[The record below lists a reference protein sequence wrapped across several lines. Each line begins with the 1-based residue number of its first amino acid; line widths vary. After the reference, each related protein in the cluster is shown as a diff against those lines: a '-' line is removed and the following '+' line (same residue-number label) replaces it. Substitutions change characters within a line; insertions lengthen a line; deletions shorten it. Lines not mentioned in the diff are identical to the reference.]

1 MKRKSLNKAKENV
14 RLRTKILKSGSQ
26 SLYLDIYHDGVRS
39 YEFLKLYLIPEKRKE
54 DKITNETT
62 LQLAQSIKA
71 KRILEIQNRKYGFDS
86 SGLNASGDFLS
97 YMVDRA
103 RHSQGIGQPKDR
115 GIVGTA
121 LRAAELL
128 KEYSNRQTV
137 PFKMI
142 DKRFLIGFVTFLN
155 EYQTAHS
162 SPMKAN
168 TKYNLFTS
176 VVAGLNA
183 AVRDE
188 IIPFNPS
195 TKLTPNERP
204 KMEKSIRTY
213 LTIDEVKKVY
223 STDFP
228 SSPYTKT
235 IFLFGCMTGLR
246 YSDIVALKW
255 DNLDFQS
262 DGNVMMTIRQVKT
275 KSSVSVPLSKEAIKL
290 LPERPEQYMS
300 TPIFGE
306 RICHR
311 TVAEHVGNL
320 MKKAGITKHVSFH
333 TSRHTFATMML
344 TLGADLYTVSKLL
357 GHTNIKTT
365 QIYAEVIN
373 QKKKAAIDLIPTFS

>member
-1 MKRKSLNKAKENV
+1 MTSKESMDFYLQVKNE
-14 RLRTKILKSGSQ
+14 KNPFIAEILKIWRTGTSEEKDV
-26 SLYLDIYHDGVRS
+26 LY
-39 YEFLKLYLIPEKRKE
+39 EKE
-54 DKITNETT
+54 
-62 LQLAQSIKA
+62 
-71 KRILEIQNRKYGFDS
+71 
-86 SGLNASGDFLS
+86 
-97 YMVDRA
+97 RA
-103 RHSQGIGQPKDR
+103 WD
-115 GIVGTA
+115 V
-121 LRAAELL
+121 
-128 KEYSNRQTV
+128 
-137 PFKMI
+137 
-142 DKRFLIGFVTFLN
+142 
-155 EYQTAHS
+155 
-162 SPMKAN
+162 
-168 TKYNLFTS
+168 
-176 VVAGLNA
+176 NA

-213 LTIDEVKKVY
+213 LTIDEVQKVY

>member
-1 MKRKSLNKAKENV
+1 MKKKGLNKAKEIV
-14 RLRTKILKSGSQ
+14 RLRTKTLKSGSQ

-39 YEFLKLYLIPEKRKE
+39 YEFLKLYLIPEKRKD
-54 DKITNETT
+54 DKVTNETT
-62 LQLAQSIKA
+62 LQMAQSIKA
-71 KRILEIQNRKYGFDS
+71 KRILEIQNRKFGFDS
-86 SGLNASGDFLS
+86 SGMNASGDFLT

-103 RHSQGIGQPKDR
+103 RHSQGSGQPKDR

-121 LRAAELL
+121 LRASELL
-128 KEYSNRQTV
+128 KEYTNRQTV

-155 EYQTAHS
+155 EYQIAQG

-195 TKLTPNERP
+195 TKLAPNERP

-213 LTIDEVKKVY
+213 LTIDEVKKIY
-223 STDFP
+223 DTDFP

-255 DNLDFQS
+255 DNLDFQA
-262 DGNVMMTIRQVKT
+262 DGDVMMTIRQVKT
-275 KSSVSVPLSKEAIKL
+275 KTSVTVPLSKEAIKL
-290 LPERPEQYMS
+290 LPERPEQNVGV
-300 TPIFGE
+300 PVFGE
-306 RICHR
+306 KVCHR

-320 MKKAGITKHVSFH
+320 VKKAGIAKHVSFH

-373 QKKKAAIDLIPTFS
+373 QKKKDAIDLIPTFS